1 MTEPASSS
9 LVEQGARP
17 ERRRYGSP
25 PRSLRHSP
33 LSFSLFSLS
42 LSLFEHSFAFPL
54 TKFLSLSRSDWV
66 RKKEKSKRENENSWR
81 DMCIYRWGVFI
92 SRFLR
97 FCLLLSLSLSL
108 SLFFSDMGC
117 EMAVP
122 GRDEMYEVDLIS
134 CGLRPLLTVL
144 DIVFES
150 ATYLGSCLACFFS
163 FFSTCAVR
171 RA

>member
-1 MTEPASSS
+1 MRRVYLS
-9 LVEQGARP
+9 L
-17 ERRRYGSP
+17 SP
-25 PRSLRHSP
+25 FLSLII
-33 LSFSLFSLS
+33 SLS
-42 LSLFEHSFAFPL
+42 LSL
-54 TKFLSLSRSDWV
+54 
-66 RKKEKSKRENENSWR
+66 
-81 DMCIYRWGVFI
+81 Y
-92 SRFLR
+92 
-97 FCLLLSLSLSL
+97 
-108 SLFFSDMGC
+108 FFSDMGC

-150 ATYLGSCLACFFS
+150 ATYLGSCLACVFF

>member
-1 MTEPASSS
+1 MKIRDEICVFIGEA
-9 LVEQGARP
+9 
-17 ERRRYGSP
+17 Y
-25 PRSLRHSP
+25 
-33 LSFSLFSLS
+33 LS
-42 LSLFEHSFAFPL
+42 LAF
-54 TKFLSLSRSDWV
+54 SVSVS
-66 RKKEKSKRENENSWR
+66 
-81 DMCIYRWGVFI
+81 YY
-92 SRFLR
+92 
-97 FCLLLSLSLSL
+97 LSLSLSL

-117 EMAVP
+117 EMAVS